1 LPDEVWMNEPVE
13 VKEPPAPKRRRRKYR
28 RYPKP
33 VCTPEQKAALWEHQG
48 RI

>member
-1 LPDEVWMNEPVE
+1 MSDEAFLNQPVE
-13 VKEPPAPKRRRRKYR
+13 VPSDTKRRRRKYR

-33 VCTPEQKAALWEHQG
+33 ICTPEEKAALWEHQG

>member
-1 LPDEVWMNEPVE
+1 VADEEFMTDPVE
-13 VKEPPAPKRRRRKYR
+13 VPPEAKRKGRKYR

-48 RI
+48 RT